1 VQVRSLEDETEIRGC
16 HIILT
21 EEIIYLRH
29 VVSFSQPAPHVPV
42 SQRSLCQSMSENER
56 IEEKKRRYTPTLES
70 ALVITSCDISTLF
83 CRRSE
88 IIRLVYL
95 GDPVLEEVP

>member
-1 VQVRSLEDETEIRGC
+1 MRRC

-21 EEIIYLRH
+21 EEIIYLRR
-29 VVSFSQPAPHVPV
+29 VVSFSQLAPHVPV
-42 SQRSLCQSMSENER
+42 SQRSLGQSMSENER
-56 IEEKKRRYTPTLES
+56 IEEKKRRRDTPTLES

-95 GDPVLEEVP
+95 GDSIH